1 MYYIIIIYILIYTYT
16 VKNKHSFYCTSSLMN
31 SISASYFKLR
41 VLASTLITT
50 EVHALILPV
59 GKRFFSS
66 MMALINELF
75 PAPVLPKTPTSSLL
89 LISKSLILFLW
100 NKSLNVS

>member
-1 MYYIIIIYILIYTYT
+1 
-16 VKNKHSFYCTSSLMN
+16 MN

-75 PAPVLPKTPTSSLL
+75 PAPLLPKTPTSSLL
-89 LISKSLILFLW
+89 SISKSLILFLW
-100 NKSLNVS
+100 NKSLDVS